1 MTTTQTPMQPSMSKA
16 LALLAAGHTIHR
28 VAELAEWPLGSIR
41 ALINGQKGW
50 LIGTDDRVKCP
61 GSRDGI
67 VAPAGVDQAHL
78 DWAHRLHQQP
88 ATPEFREPTPAPAA
102 PPTQTPVAPVPAATP
117 APTTPQEDLVV
128 EMVPLD
134 KIHAH
139 PRNVRREIGDVSD
152 MAASIRTYGLL
163 QPLTLRPH
171 PAIANYYE
179 AIAGHRRHVASIEAG
194 LTAVPCVIRQNVS
207 DAAVLEMMIIE
218 NVHRRGLNPIEKA
231 EALGRL
237 RDEYG
242 YTPTQISERTGLSQS
257 TISGTLALLDLAP
270 KTRDRVRRGELTVG
284 EAMKLVR
291 RYRAKQRT
299 ATGAGTPGATW
310 EPDHFVSTHQLA
322 RMAARYCEARDHTT
336 RRRLGQIACGQ
347 CWESAIRE
355 DERKLAAASAAAL
368 AEDTS

>member
-1 MTTTQTPMQPSMSKA
+1 MTMTSTHQTPMQPSMSKA

-28 VAELAEWPLGSIR
+28 VAELTDWPLGAIR
-41 ALINGQKGW
+41 ALINGRRGW

-67 VAPAGVDQAHL
+67 ALPAGVDPAHL
-78 DWAHRLHQQP
+78 AWAERLHQQP
-88 ATPEFREPTPAPAA
+88 AAAATFREPTPAPAA
-102 PPTQTPVAPVPAATP
+102 PQATAAT
-117 APTTPQEDLVV
+117 APQEDLVV
-128 EMVPLD
+128 EMVPLG

-139 PRNVRREIGDVSD
+139 PRNVRRDIGDVSD

-171 PAIANYYE
+171 PHQADDFE

-336 RRRLGQIACGQ
+336 RRRIGQIACGQ

-355 DERKLAAASAAAL
+355 DERVLAAASATAL
-368 AEDTS
+368 DEEADRG